1 MTRFVIALAI
11 WLTAC
16 AFGVSVARAASPLSA
31 CVPLT
36 QPQGVSLQMGVHIAL
51 VCTNAARAA
60 PYAAGFSCL
69 HSTCNKDA
77 FIASVIRVAM
87 APDRAKAVDAE
98 WAANIKWTCDAP
110 PNDRAMALCAE
121 RKAWI
126 KANWAE
132 WTKP

>member
-1 MTRFVIALAI
+1 MTRFAIALAM

-16 AFGVSVARAASPLSA
+16 AFGVSVARAEPLSA
-31 CVPLT
+31 CVPLA
-36 QPQGVSLQMGVHIAL
+36 QPKAASLSMGVHIAI
-51 VCTNAARAA
+51 VCTNAAGVA
-60 PYAAGFSCL
+60 PYPAGFSCL

-77 FIASVIRVAM
+77 FLASVVRVAT
-87 APDRAKAVDAE
+87 APDRTSAIDSE

-110 PNDRAMALCAE
+110 PTDQALALCVE

-126 KANWAE
+126 KANWAD